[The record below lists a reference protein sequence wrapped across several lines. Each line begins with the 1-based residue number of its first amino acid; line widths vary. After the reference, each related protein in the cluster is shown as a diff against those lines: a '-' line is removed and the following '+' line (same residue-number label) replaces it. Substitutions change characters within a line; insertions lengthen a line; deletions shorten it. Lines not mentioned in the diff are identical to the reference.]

1 MRTFSSFDSLLAAR
15 LDARASVADLQA
27 CLKRVAALEV
37 QVKELQQQPT
47 LKREAYTLDELSKQ
61 IDIKPATIRKYITDG
76 KIKGFMPEGK
86 NRWYIRAEEYERVVH
101 IKKTTGGLY
110 RL

>member
-1 MRTFSSFDSLLAAR
+1 MKTFSSFDSLLDAR

-37 QVKELQQQPT
+37 QIKEVQQQPT
-47 LKREAYTLDELSKQ
+47 LERETYTLEELSKQ

-76 KIKGFMPEGK
+76 KIKGVMPEGS
-86 NRWYIRAEEYERVVH
+86 NRYYIPSEEYERVVR

-110 RL
+110 KL